1 MRWVGLV
8 VMRKRIMR
16 TRIWCGNLKERGH
29 FEDLSV
35 DRKMILLV
43 KWALKEY
50 NCKR

>member
-8 VMRKRIMR
+8 VMGKRIMLK
-16 TRIWCGNLKERGH
+16 RIWCGNLKERGH
-29 FEDLSV
+29 LEDLRV

-50 NCKR
+50 NWKR